1 MRSISASI
9 LACDLS
15 RLAEEIKRVEPYI
28 DMVHLDVMDGVF
40 VPNITF
46 GLPLLEAVR
55 SCTSLPVDVHLMIID
70 ADKYVER
77 FAQAGA
83 SWIGVHY
90 EACVHLHRTV
100 QKIKEN
106 GAKAYAVLNP
116 HTPVEVL
123 SDILVELDAVLLMT
137 VNPGFSGQKFIDW
150 TVGKIGR
157 LKHMIDERSLNV
169 KIMVDGGVNEETLKK
184 VVCAGAEILVMGYG
198 IFRNPN
204 PASVRRMLEE
214 IECSC

>member
-1 MRSISASI
+1 
-9 LACDLS
+9 
-15 RLAEEIKRVEPYI
+15 
-28 DMVHLDVMDGVF
+28 VHLDVMDGVF

-157 LKHMIDERSLNV
+157 LKRMIDERSLNV

>member
-55 SCTSLPVDVHLMIID
+55 SCTSLPVDAHLMIID

>member
-1 MRSISASI
+1 MIQISASI

-15 RLAEEIKRVEPYI
+15 RLAEEIKRVEPFI

-55 SCTSLPVDVHLMIID
+55 RCTNLPVDAHLMIID

-77 FAQAGA
+77 FVKAGA
-83 SWIGVHY
+83 SIVTVHY
-90 EACVHLHRTV
+90 EACTHLHRTIY
-100 QKIKEN
+100 KIKEN
-106 GAKAYAVLNP
+106 GAKAFVALNP

-123 SDILVELDAVLLMT
+123 VDILQDIDGVLIMT
-137 VNPGFSGQKFIDW
+137 VNPGFSGQKFIESS
-150 TVGKIGR
+150 VKKIAR
-157 LKHMIDERSLNV
+157 MKRMIVENNLDV
-169 KIMVDGGVNEETLKK
+169 KIMVDGGVNEETVEK

-198 IFRNPN
+198 IFRSD
-204 PASVRRMLEE
+204 ARVFRKKLEE
-214 IECSC
+214 IKCF

>member
-1 MRSISASI
+1 MRWISASI

-15 RLAEEIKRVEPYI
+15 KLAEEIKRVEPYI

-55 SCTSLPVDVHLMIID
+55 SCTSLPVDAHLMIID

-123 SDILVELDAVLLMT
+123 NDILVELDAVLVMT

-150 TVGKIGR
+150 TVDKIER
-157 LKHMIDERSLNV
+157 LKRIIEKRSLNV
-169 KIMVDGGVNEETLKK
+169 KIMVDGGVNEETLKR

-204 PASVRRMLEE
+204 PALVRKMLEE

>member
-55 SCTSLPVDVHLMIID
+55 SCTSLPVDAHLMIID

-198 IFRNPN
+198 IFRNPD

>member
-1 MRSISASI
+1 MKLISASI

-15 RLAEEIKRVEPYI
+15 KLAEEIKRVESYI
-28 DMVHLDVMDGVF
+28 DMIHLDVMDGIF

-55 SCTSLPVDVHLMIID
+55 SCTNLPVDVHLMIVD
-70 ADKYVER
+70 ADRYVEK
-77 FAQAGA
+77 FARAGA

-100 QKIKEN
+100 QRIKEN

-150 TVGKIGR
+150 TVGKIER
-157 LKHMIDERSLNV
+157 LRHIIKNRSLDV

-184 VVCAGAEILVMGYG
+184 VVCAGADILVMGYG
-198 IFRNPN
+198 IFKNPD
-204 PASVRRMLEE
+204 PASIRKMLGE

>member
-1 MRSISASI
+1 MRMISASI

-15 RLAEEIKRVEPYI
+15 RLAEEIRRVQPYV
-28 DMVHLDVMDGVF
+28 DMIHLDVMDGVF

-46 GLPLLEAVR
+46 GFPLLEAVK
-55 SCTSLPVDVHLMIID
+55 SCTNLPIDVHLMIID
-70 ADKYVER
+70 ADKYVEN
-77 FAQAGA
+77 FARSGA

-123 SDILVELDAVLLMT
+123 TDILVELDGVLVMT
-137 VNPGFSGQKFIDW
+137 VNPGFSGQKFIEW
-150 TVGKIGR
+150 TVEKIKR
-157 LKHMIDERSLNV
+157 LRRMIDERSLDV
-169 KIMVDGGVNEETLKK
+169 KIMVDGGVNEETMEK

-198 IFRNPN
+198 IFRNPD
-204 PASVRRMLEE
+204 PASVRKMLEG